1 MEHLL
6 QYVWKHKLFPLQ
18 PLQTTGGL
26 PVEVIDPGLHN
37 SNAGPDFFNAK
48 LKIDGTLW
56 VGNVEVHSLSS
67 DWFRHGHDR
76 DRAYDSVILH
86 VAGKVDTDIVRPDGE
101 PLPQLQLN
109 CPDAVRTHYEELRN
123 ADRYPCCTEVIGAL
137 PKVAVHSW
145 LTSLQTER
153 LQQKALQIE
162 KRLERCDRNWED
174 AFFVT
179 LARNFGFG
187 LNGDAFERWAGT
199 LPFRAV
205 DKHRDDLFQ
214 IEAFFF
220 GQAGLLDE
228 TAPRANASGRAVK
241 PQVQTAHLTAS
252 GTADAL
258 RAEAKADG
266 LPLHSQATS
275 TLETVPADLSSGDCC
290 ACLQKDALRATSPD
304 GLSEKDVHAG
314 LPKRAFQQAS
324 SKDLPADEYY
334 FRLQKEYRYLRHK
347 FGFDAQMQ
355 ASDWRLLR
363 LRPGNFPH
371 IRLAQ
376 LAWLYRSGST
386 LFSRLMEG
394 ETLETVRG
402 MLAARTSDY
411 WTEHYLFHKPSPR
424 REKTLGAKS
433 VDLLIINTVVP
444 FLYAY
449 GLHKADERLC
459 DRALRFLDE
468 LKAED
473 NHIVR
478 SWSAAGLA
486 VTSAADSQ
494 ALVQLRT
501 AYCEQ
506 RKCLY
511 CRFGYE
517 YMRR

>member
-86 VAGKVDTDIVRPDGE
+86 VAGKVDADIVRPDGE

-153 LQQKALQIE
+153 LQQKALQIG

-228 TAPRANASGRAVK
+228 TAPHGDASGRAAT

-258 RAEAKADG
+258 PAEAKADG
-266 LPLHSQATS
+266 LPLHSRVTS
-275 TLETVPADLSSGDCC
+275 TLETVPA
-290 ACLQKDALRATSPD
+290 
-304 GLSEKDVHAG
+304 
-314 LPKRAFQQAS
+314 
-324 SKDLPADEYY
+324 DLPADEYY

-433 VDLLIINTVVP
+433 VDLLVINTVVP

-449 GLHKADERLC
+449 GLHKADERMC

>member
-1 MEHLL
+1 M
-6 QYVWKHKLFPLQ
+6 
-18 PLQTTGGL
+18 
-26 PVEVIDPGLHN
+26 IDPGLHN

-86 VAGKVDTDIVRPDGE
+86 VAGKVDADIVRPGGE

-228 TAPRANASGRAVK
+228 TAPHGDASSRAAT
-241 PQVQTAHLTAS
+241 PQVQAAHLTAS

-258 RAEAKADG
+258 RAEAKTDG
-266 LPLHSQATS
+266 LPFHSRATS
-275 TLETVPADLSSGDCC
+275 SLETVPA
-290 ACLQKDALRATSPD
+290 
-304 GLSEKDVHAG
+304 
-314 LPKRAFQQAS
+314 
-324 SKDLPADEYY
+324 DLPADEYY

-433 VDLLIINTVVP
+433 VDLLVINTVVP